1 MSLTLEL
8 LVQSALTSIRAQSTQ
23 HKEGPCSPCSPK
35 REPDHSGIGI
45 YLKRTNESSYLQVG
59 GLYPGG
65 PASMLHERQIDVGD
79 LLIAVDGVDV
89 ENCDAE
95 SVKEMI
101 KGPTGTQARR
111 TRHILMS

>member
-1 MSLTLEL
+1 
-8 LVQSALTSIRAQSTQ
+8 
-23 HKEGPCSPCSPK
+23 
-35 REPDHSGIGI
+35 
-45 YLKRTNESSYLQVG
+45 
-59 GLYPGG
+59 
-65 PASMLHERQIDVGD
+65 MLHERQIDVGD